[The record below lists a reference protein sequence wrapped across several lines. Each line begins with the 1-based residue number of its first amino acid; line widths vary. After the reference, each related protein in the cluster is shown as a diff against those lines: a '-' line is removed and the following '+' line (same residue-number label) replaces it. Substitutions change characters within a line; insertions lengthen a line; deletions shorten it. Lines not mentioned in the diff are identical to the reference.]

1 MGNVYPSNT
10 HLDSLLS
17 GRVHNNMQLQCIFN
31 APKSRSRPMNSPPLP
46 ILAAARVPARAL
58 PLRGLPVLRLGFRPF
73 YLGAAAFA
81 ALSIPLW
88 VAIVLGKVAFPMTM
102 PPLLWHAHEMLFGFA
117 AAVIVGFLLTAGKA
131 WTGLATPRG
140 PALAALALLWL
151 AARAAALLA
160 PYPVYAALDVLLL
173 PLVAGLLTA
182 VLLRAGNRRN
192 LPLAGILVLLAI
204 ANTMFHL
211 ASMRWVDVAPMTALH
226 AGLAA
231 IVLIECAMA
240 GRVIPAFTL
249 SATPGLKLRLRPKLE
264 LPNMVL
270 TALGLACWVFAPAG
284 PLPAVVLGLA
294 AALQLHRLLTWQPLI
309 TRSRPILWVLHAAY
323 AWIPI
328 GLALLALSELGL
340 LGVSAGVHALAVG
353 ATGGLVI
360 GMITRTARGHT
371 GRPLRV
377 SKAEVAAY
385 GLVLAAALLRTGVP
399 LLAPHG
405 LSYAAPLVAV
415 ALAWSS
421 AFATYLWV
429 FTPWLMRTRLDGK
442 DG

>member
-1 MGNVYPSNT
+1 M
-10 HLDSLLS
+10 HLKHLPRS
-17 GRVHNNMQLQCIFN
+17 GVERDPIIE
-31 APKSRSRPMNSPPLP
+31 SMNSPPLP
-46 ILAAARVPARAL
+46 ILAAASVTASTR
-58 PLRGLPVLRLGFRPF
+58 PLAGLPVLRLGFRPF

-81 ALSIPLW
+81 ALSVPLW
-88 VAIVLGKVAFPMTM
+88 VAVVLGKIALPITM

-140 PALAALALLWL
+140 PVLAALALLWL
-151 AARAAALLA
+151 AARAAALVA
-160 PYPVYAALDVLLL
+160 PYPLYAALDVLLL

-192 LPLAGILVLLAI
+192 LPLAGILLLLAI
-204 ANTMFHL
+204 TNAIFHL
-211 ASMRWVDVAPMTALH
+211 ASLGLVDAAPMTALH
-226 AGLAA
+226 AGLAL
-231 IVLIECAMA
+231 IVMIECVMG

-264 LPNMVL
+264 LPTVAL
-270 TALGLACWVFAPAG
+270 TALGLACWVLAPAG
-284 PLPAVVLGLA
+284 PFPAAVLGLA
-294 AALQLHRLLTWQPLI
+294 AVLQFYRLLTWQPFV
-309 TRSRPILWVLHAAY
+309 TRRRPILWVLHAAY

-328 GLALLALSELGL
+328 GLALLSLAELGM

-385 GLVLAAALLRTGVP
+385 GLVLAAALLRTLVP
-399 LLAPHG
+399 LVAPH
-405 LSYAAPLVAV
+405 SVPYAAPLVAA
-415 ALAWSS
+415 ALAWCS
-421 AFATYLWV
+421 AFAIYLWV
-429 FTPWLMRTRLDGK
+429 FTPWLLSSRADGK

>member
-1 MGNVYPSNT
+1 MRLREHTLEFGVRVALQRHRERRAELNAGRAEGLQAGDVFET
-10 HLDSLLS
+10 ADAARRDQRHLALDTRRAQEPDDLRNDVLEVESRVVQVGHFRRPEVPAGQARVFDHERIGQPLL
-17 GRVHNNMQLQCIFN
+17 
-31 APKSRSRPMNSPPLP
+31 ALP
-46 ILAAARVPARAL
+46 FAHHELHAARVGQDRHQQ
-58 PLRGLPVLRLGFRPF
+58 G
-73 YLGAAAFA
+73 
-81 ALSIPLW
+81 
-88 VAIVLGKVAFPMTM
+88 
-102 PPLLWHAHEMLFGFA
+102 
-117 AAVIVGFLLTAGKA
+117 
-131 WTGLATPRG
+131 
-140 PALAALALLWL
+140 
-151 AARAAALLA
+151 
-160 PYPVYAALDVLLL
+160 
-173 PLVAGLLTA
+173 
-182 VLLRAGNRRN
+182 RR
-192 LPLAGILVLLAI
+192 
-204 ANTMFHL
+204 
-211 ASMRWVDVAPMTALH
+211 
-226 AGLAA
+226 
-231 IVLIECAMA
+231 
-240 GRVIPAFTL
+240 
-249 SATPGLKLRLRPKLE
+249 
-264 LPNMVL
+264 
-270 TALGLACWVFAPAG
+270 
-284 PLPAVVLGLA
+284 VVLGLA

-405 LSYAAPLVAV
+405 LSYAAPLVAAAV
-415 ALAWSS
+415 AWSS
-421 AFATYLWV
+421 AFAIYLWV

>member
-1 MGNVYPSNT
+1 
-10 HLDSLLS
+10 
-17 GRVHNNMQLQCIFN
+17 
-31 APKSRSRPMNSPPLP
+31 MNSTPPPL
-46 ILAAARVPARAL
+46 LTAAPAAPSAR
-58 PLRGLPVLRLGFRPF
+58 PLEGTPLLRLGFRPF

-88 VAIVLGKVAFPMTM
+88 VAIVLGKVALPMTM
-102 PPLLWHAHEMLFGFA
+102 PPLLWHAHEMVFGFA

-140 PALAALALLWL
+140 ARLGALALLWL
-151 AARAAALLA
+151 AARAAALVA
-160 PYPVYAALDVLLL
+160 PYPLYAALDMLLL

-192 LPLAGILVLLAI
+192 LPLAGILLLLAG
-204 ANTMFHL
+204 ANATFHL
-211 ASMRWVDVAPMTALH
+211 GSLGLIDVAPMTALH
-226 AGLAA
+226 AGLAL
-231 IVLIECAMA
+231 IVMIETVMG

-249 SATPGLKLRLRPKLE
+249 SATPGLKLRLRPRLE
-264 LPNMVL
+264 IPTVAL
-270 TALGLACWVFAPAG
+270 TTFGLACWVLAAPG
-284 PLPAVVLGLA
+284 PLPAAALGLA
-294 AALQLHRLLTWQPLI
+294 AALQLHRLLTWQPFV
-309 TRSRPILWVLHAAY
+309 TRRRPILWVLHAAY

-328 GLALLALSELGL
+328 GLALLALAELGL

-377 SKAEVAAY
+377 SQAEVAAY
-385 GLVLAAALLRTGVP
+385 ALVLATALLRVLVPLITPSGVP
-399 LLAPHG
+399 
-405 LSYAAPLVAV
+405 YAAPLIAAAV
-415 ALAWSS
+415 AWCG
-421 AFATYLWV
+421 AFALYLWV
-429 FTPWLMRTRLDGK
+429 FTPWLLSARLDGK